1 MALVRSCAHL
11 PIPACRYCCR
21 YCTACQKKCT
31 FGPEEER
38 SPSIQPPSFNEAA
51 RLFGEPVPLLVDSAW
66 SRASQP
72 GLAYIFDTWEE

>member
-1 MALVRSCAHL
+1 MRASTNPRL
-11 PIPACRYCCR
+11 PLLLPLLYCLSE
-21 YCTACQKKCT
+21 KCT

-72 GLAYIFDTWEE
+72 GLAYMFDRQAHTWEE